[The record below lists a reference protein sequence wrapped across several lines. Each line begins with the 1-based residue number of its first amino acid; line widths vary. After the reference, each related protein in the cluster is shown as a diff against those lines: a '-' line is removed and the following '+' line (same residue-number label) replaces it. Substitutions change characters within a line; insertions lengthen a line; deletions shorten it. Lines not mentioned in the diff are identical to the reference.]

1 MRGGYRI
8 WYDDG
13 STAENVDHAPSFGV
27 LVVVHLR
34 GDGSIV
40 RLHGR
45 DHYWH
50 RADEG
55 EFYAGDLLG
64 LIDAL
69 RNVAAI
75 DWWGAGRTV
84 PTGRFMETLSRAIY
98 DPEFQSDDQ
107 SKLSDPSNFTS
118 KPVV

>member
-1 MRGGYRI
+1 MKWRI
-8 WYDDG
+8 YYDDG
-13 STAENVDHAPSFGV
+13 STADRLRHAASFGV
-27 LVVVHLR
+27 LVVAHIR
-34 GDGSIV
+34 KDGSLV

-50 RADEG
+50 RADED

-69 RNVAAI
+69 ENIELI

-84 PTGRFMETLSRAIY
+84 STEQFHEILSRAIY
-98 DPEFQSDDQ
+98 DPEFQSDNVD
-107 SKLSDPSNFTS
+107 KISDPANFTS